1 MFHIFFHKKFSTNI
15 SWKDIKETPCKNH
28 FLIST
33 SLYLNM
39 IWRKYSYVLPKHK
52 IDCQHGYSKMYIMG
66 IGCAMYL
73 QYYSQYYCGAI
84 NNLDILLFDMY
95 VMVYGLYQ
103 NCYYTIFTYN
113 SHMHAV
119 QENSKNCNFSS
130 TLNSCTYLVNLP
142 ILHFLQQL
150 HFQENQY

>member
-1 MFHIFFHKKFSTNI
+1 
-15 SWKDIKETPCKNH
+15 
-28 FLIST
+28 
-33 SLYLNM
+33 
-39 IWRKYSYVLPKHK
+39 
-52 IDCQHGYSKMYIMG
+52 MYIMG

-103 NCYYTIFTYN
+103 NYYTISTYN

-119 QENSKNCNFSS
+119 LENSKICNFS
-130 TLNSCTYLVNLP
+130 TLNSCTSSIYLYCIFYKSCTFRKINTNSIPLFIYTRLKTNKLIEQTVFIFRSECLK
-142 ILHFLQQL
+142 
-150 HFQENQY
+150 